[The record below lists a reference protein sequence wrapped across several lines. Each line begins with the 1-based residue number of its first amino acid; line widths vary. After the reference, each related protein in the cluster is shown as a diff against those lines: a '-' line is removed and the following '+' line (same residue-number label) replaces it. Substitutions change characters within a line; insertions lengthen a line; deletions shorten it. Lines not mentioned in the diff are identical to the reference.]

1 MQVVGS
7 VAWLKLVV
15 LLVRFLLQVQF
26 VVVTLVDPVRWLK
39 LVLLLM
45 SFLP

>member
-1 MQVVGS
+1 MALGS

-15 LLVRFLLQVQF
+15 LLVRFLPQVQF
-26 VVVTLVDPVRWLK
+26 VVVTLVGPVRWLK
-39 LVLLLM
+39 LMLLLV